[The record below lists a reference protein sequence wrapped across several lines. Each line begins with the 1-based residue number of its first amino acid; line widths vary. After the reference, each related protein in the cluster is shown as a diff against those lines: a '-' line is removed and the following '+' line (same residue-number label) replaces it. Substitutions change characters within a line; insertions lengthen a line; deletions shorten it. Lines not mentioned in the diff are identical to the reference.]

1 MFIIFFFHYLV
12 FIPTDSVVSHISTSN
27 SITSSTTVAVTQSS
41 RTSPI
46 AVRLSPGLI
55 SPKHMNGPL
64 MQQQQQP
71 PPQLPQPQQQPP
83 QQPNQQQD
91 ASTLKIIA
99 QEAINRST
107 NTIDSIIPIPSS
119 VSAGV
124 IPRVV
129 QQQPLPTQQQQPPPP
144 PPPHQQS
151 QQHFSSTAS
160 SVASA
165 SAPPTDSTVTISSSV
180 TTNGPILSTGD
191 QPSLSTSIKQQLPI
205 PTTNEAHIPPLLGVA
220 PLGPQ
225 PLQKEQQY
233 QFQMM
238 EASSHHLPQL
248 SDSERLGTYYH
259 RNPVQT
265 PAHYP
270 QVSFVYVD
278 LSTLLPI
285 LIRLLPFLSG
295 R

>member
-1 MFIIFFFHYLV
+1 MFI
-12 FIPTDSVVSHISTSN
+12 PSDSVASHASTSN
-27 SITSSTTVAVTQSS
+27 AITSSTTSAQS

-46 AVRLSPGLI
+46 TTATRASPGIL

-64 MQQQQQP
+64 MQQQQQ
-71 PPQLPQPQQQPP
+71 QQQQTPQI
-83 QQPNQQQD
+83 QQPQQD
-91 ASTLKIIA
+91 ASTLKTIA
-99 QEAINRST
+99 QEAINRS
-107 NTIDSIIPIPSS
+107 NNSNESIIPVPSS

-129 QQQPLPTQQQQPPPP
+129 QQQQPPSQQT
-144 PPPHQQS
+144 QQS
-151 QQHFSSTAS
+151 QPQHFSSTPS
-160 SVASA
+160 SVAIA
-165 SAPPTDSTVTISSSV
+165 PTDSTVTIASSV

-191 QPSLSTSIKQQLPI
+191 QSSLSSSLKQPQTQQQQQPA
-205 PTTNEAHIPPLLGVA
+205 TNEAHIPPLLGVA

-259 RNPVQT
+259 RHPVQT
-265 PAHYP
+265 PPHYP
-270 QVSFVYVD
+270 QVGLYIIIDNRFWHVYERSELDSV
-278 LSTLLPI
+278 
-285 LIRLLPFLSG
+285 FF
-295 R
+295 